1 VQQHQQALVEI
12 TNQIANLAA
21 RKCEP
26 EWVTRALANF
36 GTVRGLMMPINQ
48 RRLLRALLE
57 TVIVNEAGGKVDI
70 HFAELQASLP
80 ELRRP
85 EAV

>member
-1 VQQHQQALVEI
+1 
-12 TNQIANLAA
+12 
-21 RKCEP
+21 
-26 EWVTRALANF
+26 
-36 GTVRGLMMPINQ
+36 MMPINQ